1 MEGESGLKEKDLPIN
16 YDLIIIGYGMVG
28 SVATLLAL
36 QYKLKVAVL
45 EIRKTD
51 DLYVPKAGRIDAE
64 TVRILEQL
72 GFSRN
77 EFNGL
82 KGTKYL
88 NAKGKELLEL
98 KHEQLEGFETMYS
111 ISQPDLQ
118 LKLHHKIQAAND
130 SFTLFEKH
138 RAEAIE
144 LKKDRVKIIAHDL
157 EKDEFFEINSRF
169 LIACNGQE
177 SLVPA
182 QCDFNYRL
190 LDYTNYSLNL
200 ETQSS
205 KAVSTDKY
213 VLNHVDGAYPL
224 CAVCDDEFH
233 QRWEFRLNP
242 DEMAAPDIYEQI
254 RKELDKRI
262 MGDFE
267 ILNSYVYKFETRILE
282 KWQRKR
288 IFITGDAAHVI
299 PPFLGMGL
307 SAGMKDVYNLIWKI
321 ALVSDRRVKG
331 QILDSYQPEREEEAN
346 QLIKAAMSV
355 QQLSAKGAS
364 SFFRKVLTVLGLGST
379 KKISLQ
385 SDYTKGVKGMNHQ
398 LAGKLFPC
406 FKYKAKNGASLSES
420 AVLSTDFI
428 VAAFD
433 TDPVDALNPSNIE
446 YMAQLSARFIRLDS
460 KARAYNKRFAHNFTD
475 ADNQLTSWFRKHK
488 INYIIIRPDKLIF
501 DAFKT
506 EKQLN
511 KAVKMMS
518 KMIEVRKMGNGA

>member
-1 MEGESGLKEKDLPIN
+1 MEGDSGLKGKDLTID

-28 SVATLLAL
+28 SVAALLAL

-51 DLYVPKAGRIDAE
+51 DLYVPKAGRIDAQSM
-64 TVRILEQL
+64 RILEQL
-72 GFSRN
+72 GFSRHD
-77 EFNGL
+77 FNAL
-82 KGTKYL
+82 KGTKFL
-88 NAKGKELLEL
+88 NAKGTELLEL
-98 KHEQLEGFETMYS
+98 RHEQLEGFEAMYS
-111 ISQPDLQ
+111 ISQPNLQ
-118 LKLHHKIQAAND
+118 LKLHNKIQAAND
-130 SFTLFEKH
+130 SFSLFEKH

-205 KAVSTDKY
+205 KAQNTDKY
-213 VLNHVDGAYPL
+213 ALNYVDATYPL
-224 CAVCDDEFH
+224 CAVCDSEFH
-233 QRWEFRLNP
+233 QRWEFSLNP

-267 ILNSYVYKFETRILE
+267 MLNSYVYKYETRILD

-288 IFITGDAAHVI
+288 IFITGDAAHII
-299 PPFLGMGL
+299 PPILGMGL
-307 SAGMKDVYNLIWKI
+307 SAGIKDVYNLIWKI
-321 ALVSDRRVKG
+321 TLVADRRVKG
-331 QILDSYQPEREEEAN
+331 QLLDSYQPEREEEAN
-346 QLIKAAMSV
+346 QLLKAANAI
-355 QQLSAKGAS
+355 QQISAKGEK
-364 SFFRKVLTVLGLGST
+364 SFFSKILSVLGLKSS

-385 SDYTKGVKGMNHQ
+385 SGYTKGLMGSNHQ

-406 FKYKAKNGASLSES
+406 FKYKGKNGAELSES
-420 AVLSTDFI
+420 AVISGDFI
-428 VAAFD
+428 LAALD

-460 KARAYNKRFAHNFTD
+460 KATAYNKRFALNFTA
-475 ADNQLTSWFRKHK
+475 ADVQLSNWFHK
-488 INYIIIRPDKLIF
+488 NKIKYILIRPDKLIF

-506 EKQLN
+506 EKHLN

-518 KMIEVRKMGNGA
+518 KMIEVRKLGKG